1 MGTVLGIRWVRDPLI
16 RRGVLAVAAILFA
29 ILSLWPRQYMATA
42 QLVPNNSG
50 GGLASLLGAS
60 SGGAGAGLLTSLL
73 GGEGPTIEIDLAAAR
88 TQTVADD
95 VAAQLRREGL
105 LKTDDMV
112 KASAA
117 VRHKADVEAIRGN
130 VLQISVKDRR
140 PTYAKAVVEAYVT
153 ALRQHLSDFSLRQ
166 ATQKRAVGQS
176 RLAQATLDLTR
187 TQAALDRFREE
198 NKLAAPEIQLGPAIA
213 LVTALQANLQA
224 EQASLQSQLQFATED
239 NIQVQAA
246 RTRIAALKA
255 QIAAAQAKAQSSG
268 AGPSVGGMTPQLSEY
283 ENLYMNA
290 KLAQAEYQIY
300 RQYLETIAV
309 QELSANINMDLIE
322 PPYISS
328 DRIFN
333 IFPLGALALVL
344 LLFGIS
350 EFYLA
355 PLRRENLV

>member
-1 MGTVLGIRWVRDPLI
+1 MGTILGNRWVRDPLI
-16 RRGVLAVAAILFA
+16 RRSVLALAAVLFA
-29 ILSLWPRQYMATA
+29 ILSVWPRQYLAMA

-73 GGEGPTIEIDLAAAR
+73 GGEGPTIEIDLADAR
-88 TQTVADD
+88 TQTVAAD
-95 VAAQLRREGL
+95 VAAQLRREGV

-117 VRHKADVEAIRGN
+117 LRHKAEVEAIRGN

-140 PTYAKAVVEAYVT
+140 PAYAKAVVEAYVT
-153 ALRQHLSDFSLRQ
+153 VLRQHLSDFSLRQ
-166 ATQKRAVGQS
+166 ATQKRAVGES
-176 RLAQATLDLTR
+176 RLAQASLDLTR
-187 TQAALDRFREE
+187 TEAALDRFREE

-224 EQASLQSQLQFATED
+224 EQTSLQSQLQFATED

-246 RTRIAALKA
+246 RTRIAALKT
-255 QIAAAQAKAQSSG
+255 QIAQAQAKAQGSG
-268 AGPSVGGMTPQLSEY
+268 AGPSLGGMTPELSEY
-283 ENLYMNA
+283 ENLYMDA
-290 KLAQAEYQIY
+290 KLAEAEYQIY

-309 QELSANINMDLIE
+309 QELSATINMDVIE
-322 PPYISS
+322 PPYIST
-328 DRIFN
+328 DRLLN
-333 IFPLGALALVL
+333 IMPLGTFVLVL
-344 LLFGIS
+344 LLFGVS